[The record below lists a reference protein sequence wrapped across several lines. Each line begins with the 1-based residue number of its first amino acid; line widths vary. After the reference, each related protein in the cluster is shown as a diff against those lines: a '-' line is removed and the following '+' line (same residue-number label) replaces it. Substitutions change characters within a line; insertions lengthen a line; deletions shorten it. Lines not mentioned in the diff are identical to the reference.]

1 MKEKGK
7 SINKL
12 QCNCNY
18 NLRSLTPPKMLML
31 QIVIS
36 SIRKQKYIHEDD

>member
-12 QCNCNY
+12 QCNY